1 MTDGA
6 QEPSRH
12 ELSRHELS
20 RRRVLRGAAGL
31 SAAGGMAG
39 VAGSLVGAG
48 RAVAAPSSPAASAA
62 SEGKAKTR
70 HVDVVVVGAGLA
82 GLTTA
87 HELRS
92 HGHSVLV
99 LEARDRVG
107 GRTLNHPLPHGYHGD
122 LGGTWIGP
130 TQTEIA
136 KLARKMHVHAFDQPD
151 AGQQVYFDGSVS
163 TYSDK
168 GALGT
173 APPDPTVLPDVINV
187 VEQLDQMASTV
198 PLSKPWEAKN
208 AEEWDRQSVEDWVKA
223 NSVNYPKIS
232 KLISALFEAL
242 VGAEAR
248 DCSLLYTLAYIATAT
263 DGSTPGTVERLI
275 DTRGGAQ
282 AQRFVQGSQE
292 ISIRLAHHIGHHNI
306 VLRSPVRSIRH
317 GGSHVT
323 VVSDRATVRAKRV
336 VVAIPPTL
344 AQRIDYDPILPQLR
358 DGMTQRLPQG
368 TLIKVEAF
376 FARPWWRDNGLS
388 GAAVSTVGPAK
399 TTFDVSPEDG
409 KIGGLLGFVGGD
421 EARKYAGRPKA
432 LQHAVLDNFSTFFN
446 KGKKIPAPTS
456 VVVQD
461 WSAEQWTRGCPVAI
475 AGPGTVSEY
484 RDHLVKPVGRIH
496 WAGTETSTYW
506 HGYMDGAVRSGQ
518 RAASEVRAA
527 L

>member
-1 MTDGA
+1 MSDI
-6 QEPSRH
+6 
-12 ELSRHELS
+12 S
-20 RRRVLRGAAGL
+20 RRGLLRGAAGL
-31 SAAGGMAG
+31 SVVGG
-39 VAGSLVGAG
+39 VAGAVGA
-48 RAVAAPSSPAASAA
+48 VSAAPADAAT
-62 SEGKAKTR
+62 GKQGATAPSHR
-70 HVDVVVVGAGLA
+70 DVDVVVVGAGLA
-82 GLTTA
+82 GLKNA
-87 HELRS
+87 RELQK
-92 HGHSVLV
+92 HGHSVVV
-99 LEARDRVG
+99 LEARNRVG

-136 KLARKMHVHAFDQPD
+136 KLAKEMKVHAFTQPD
-151 AGQQVYFDGSVS
+151 SGKQVYFDGSVT

-168 GALGT
+168 GTLGT
-173 APPDPTVLPDVINV
+173 APPDPTVIADIVSVVSAFDSMAADVPV
-187 VEQLDQMASTV
+187 G
-198 PLSKPWEAKN
+198 KPWDAKN
-208 AEEWDRQSVEDWVKA
+208 AAEWDRQSVEDWLKA
-223 NSVNYPKIS
+223 NTVNYAKMT

-282 AQRFVQGSQE
+282 AERFVEGSQM
-292 ISIRLAHHIGHHNI
+292 ISIRLANHIGHDHV
-306 VLRSPVRSIRH
+306 VLSSPVRKIEH
-317 GGSHVT
+317 GKTHVT
-323 VVSDRATVRAKRV
+323 VFSDKLTVRAKSV

-344 AQRIDYDPILPQLR
+344 AQRIYYDPILPTLR

-376 FARPWWRDNGLS
+376 FDSPWWRDNGLS

-399 TTFDVSPEDG
+399 TTFDVSPKDG

-432 LQHAVLDNFSTFFN
+432 LAAAVQHNFSTFFN
-446 KGKKIPAPTS
+446 KGKKIPKPTS
-456 VVVQD
+456 IAVQD
-461 WSAEQWTRGCPVAI
+461 WSAEEWTRGCPVAI
-475 AGPGTVSEY
+475 AAPGTVSEY
-484 RDHLVKPVGRIH
+484 KNHLVAPVGRIH
-496 WAGTETSTYW
+496 WAGTETAVYW

-518 RAASEVRAA
+518 RAAAEVRAQ